1 MRALAL
7 LLALLATSQ
16 TAASDCAP
24 GHDLDDQA
32 LLRAH
37 LPITGQKRVA
47 DLLGRR
53 EVTLGAVRIFR
64 QNVFPDAEHWLA
76 RGANRFNTLTRESV
90 IRAALPFGKTVGARQ
105 IEEAE
110 RILRDKPFLYDAA
123 ILVRTLCGDRVD
135 LDVVV
140 RDVWTLNPSLDYS
153 RSGGDNRTGIGLTDV
168 NLLGIG
174 KLLAFTYRSDAD
186 RDTLVARYFEPNM
199 LGSRWSA
206 DLQASQQ
213 DDGERG
219 LVAVSRPFFA
229 LDARWSLGFMA
240 EHFRRQQDLEI
251 LSEDIAE
258 FDASTQRARLHV
270 GWSGGRRGASVDRLF
285 AGVGYLKERF
295 EFPQTVAPNPTQRR
309 YVYPFVGWQHIS
321 DRFVERTNLFRVG
334 VVEDIDVGVQSYL
347 ELGYAPSDGG
357 TWLLRGEATANWL
370 PFERHLVR
378 SALDI
383 EGRHGAGGTE
393 DLVVAAEFT
402 HVWSLAER
410 WRWISSARLA
420 ATRNLPLE
428 RQLMLGGDTDLRGYP
443 SRYQAGDHRYLA
455 SVEARYL
462 PDIFPWRLFRV
473 GVAAFYDV
481 GRAWFEEAPPAYL
494 PDLRG
499 DHYGTLRNVGLG
511 LRIESVR
518 TRRDRVIAIDLAKPL
533 VDGPEIDGMELT
545 VTIRGAF

>member
-1 MRALAL
+1 MRPSVL
-7 LLALLATSQ
+7 LLMLMMVVEA
-16 TAASDCAP
+16 AASDCAA
-24 GHDLDDQA
+24 GHQLDEQA
-32 LLRAH
+32 LLRVH
-37 LPITGQKRVA
+37 LPVSGQQRAA

-53 EVTLGAVRIFR
+53 EVRLGSVRIFR
-64 QNVFPDAEHWLA
+64 QNVFPQAGHWLA
-76 RGANRFNTLTRESV
+76 RAANRFNTLTREPV
-90 IRAALPFGKTVGARQ
+90 IRAALPFGETVTARQ

-110 RILRDKPFLYDAA
+110 RILRTKPFLYDAD
-123 ILVRTLCGDRVD
+123 ILVRTLCDDRVD
-135 LDVVV
+135 LDVIV
-140 RDVWTLNPSLDYS
+140 RDVWTLNPSLDYA
-153 RSGGDNRTGIGLTDV
+153 RSGGDNRTGAGLTDV
-168 NLLGIG
+168 NFLGTG

-186 RDTLVARYFEPNM
+186 RDTLVARYFDPNI

-229 LDARWSLGFMA
+229 LDTPWSVGFMA
-240 EHFRRQQDLEI
+240 EHFRRRQDLEI

-258 FDASTQRARLHV
+258 FDADTQVARLHV

-285 AGVGYLKERF
+285 AGVGYRKERF
-295 EFPQTVAPNPTQRR
+295 DFPLMIAPAPTQRR
-309 YVYPFVGWQHIS
+309 YVYPFVAWQHIS
-321 DRFVERTNLFRVG
+321 DRFVERTNLLRVG

-347 ELGYAPSDGG
+347 EIGFAPSHGG
-357 TWLLRGEATANWL
+357 TWLLQGEATANWL
-370 PFERHLVR
+370 PFERHLLRGVVGV
-378 SALDI
+378 
-383 EGRHGAGGTE
+383 EGRHGDDGTE
-393 DLVVAAEFT
+393 DLWTTAALT
-402 HVWSLAER
+402 HVWSLAPR
-410 WRWISSARLA
+410 WRWITSARLT

-462 PDIFPWRLFRV
+462 PDMFPWGLFRV

-481 GRAWFEEAPPAYL
+481 GRAWFEEHPPVYL
-494 PDLRG
+494 PAPRG
-499 DHYGTLRNVGLG
+499 DHYGTLRNVGVG

-533 VDGPEIDGMELT
+533 VDGPQIDGMELT